1 MELPLF
7 MQTPTFWVGVAFFV
21 FVGFM
26 VWKKVPSII
35 GKSLDERA
43 DKIRAQLEEAR
54 ALKEE
59 AQSLLAQFQRK
70 HRDAK
75 KEAEDMIEL
84 ALEEAELFAKD
95 AEKNLDASFARQLKA
110 TEDKITQAELEAVKE
125 VKIAAAEAAVNAA
138 TAVLETQLKAGKHD
152 KLVDNAIKDLDK
164 RLN

>member
-1 MELPLF
+1 MELPHF
-7 MQTPTFWVGVAFFV
+7 METPTFWVAMSFLV
-21 FVGFM
+21 FVGFI
-26 VWKKVPSII
+26 VWKKVPNMIA
-35 GKSLDERA
+35 KSLDERA

-70 HRDAK
+70 HRDAR

-95 AEKNLDASFARQLKA
+95 AEKNLEASFARQLKA

-138 TAVLETQLKAGKHD
+138 TAVLETQLKAGKHA